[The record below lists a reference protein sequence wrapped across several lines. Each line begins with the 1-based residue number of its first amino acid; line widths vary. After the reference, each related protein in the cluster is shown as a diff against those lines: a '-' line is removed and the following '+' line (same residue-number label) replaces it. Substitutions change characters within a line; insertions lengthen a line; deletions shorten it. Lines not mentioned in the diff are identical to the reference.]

1 MLKHKQSQMDV
12 NKDDIC
18 IMNRNN
24 WIYIRWFLLR
34 FILVVYDI
42 AVINASVYLAMLTRF
57 YVAKELHS
65 AGIHYFS
72 VYPTYAPYYTAYCV
86 IVFMTLKLYSGIWKY
101 AGFNDLNRILCA
113 NLITFIGHV
122 VGTLVCGIRMPIS
135 VYCIS
140 AVVQV
145 TLIAASRFTYRLLLV
160 EKEKIFNNASVNA
173 LLIGAGGT
181 ARSVIKQ
188 FERESVV
195 RPVCVLNYKETQGI
209 NAFFDGL
216 PVVYGTD
223 NLCESIEKYHVN
235 LVVLASTVIP
245 QQTINQIKAICAEL
259 NVEVQDYS
267 GFFQMSG
274 GLTLKNLAECSKGTV
289 EIVVNGR
296 SRTFD
301 DGEQALVNTEG
312 RYVVKSIYARD
323 GVLVAE
329 LAENEVVLN
338 DLNEDWI
345 KQQKDET
352 GEEVSF
358 F

>member
-1 MLKHKQSQMDV
+1 MSKRIQRQLDV
-12 NKDDIC
+12 NRDDIH
-18 IMNRNN
+18 IKNHNN
-24 WIYIRWFLLR
+24 WIYARWFILR
-34 FILVVYDI
+34 FILGVYDI
-42 AVINASVYLAMLTRF
+42 IAINGAVYLAMLTRF

-65 AGIHYFS
+65 ASLHYFS
-72 VYPTYAPYYTAYCV
+72 IYPTYAPYYTAFCV
-86 IVFMTLKLYSGIWKY
+86 IVFVTLKLYSGIWKY
-101 AGFNDLNRILCA
+101 AGFNDLNRILIA

-140 AVVQV
+140 AVIQV
-145 TLIAASRFTYRLLLV
+145 TLIAASRFSYRLLLV
-160 EKEKIFNNASVNA
+160 EKDKIFSNASVNA

-195 RPVCVLNYKETQGI
+195 RPVCVLNYKETQGVS
-209 NAFFDGL
+209 AYFDGI

-223 NLCESIEKYHVN
+223 NLSDSIKKYHVN

-245 QQTINQIKAICAEL
+245 QQTANQIKEICAEL
-259 NVEVQDYS
+259 SVEVQDYS
-267 GFFQMSG
+267 GFFQMSS

-289 EIVVNGR
+289 EIVVNGH

-329 LAENEVVLN
+329 LAENDVVLN
-338 DLNEDWI
+338 DLNEDWVR
-345 KQQKDET
+345 QQKDET
-352 GEEVSF
+352 GEDVSF